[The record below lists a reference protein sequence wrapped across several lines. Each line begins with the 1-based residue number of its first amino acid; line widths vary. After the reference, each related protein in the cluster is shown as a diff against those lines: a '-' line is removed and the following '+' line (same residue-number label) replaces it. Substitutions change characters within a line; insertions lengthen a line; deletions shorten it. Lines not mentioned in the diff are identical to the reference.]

1 MGELILFS
9 LRNRFYNK
17 ATVLLNAIIAG
28 VIIFIFS
35 IDLLVVN
42 ADPEFF
48 NKPQLMIADTIIERF
63 PNSKEYLQEEYHIV
77 EKRSEDT
84 RQLTLKE
91 GKWILSAG
99 VEIDAAEIKRLETCL
114 THIVEGY
121 QKKEIKEHY
130 QPLFDTSVSLA
141 ISNKEKESV
150 GKETGVFVAI
160 TAIYFMMLSYS
171 AMIANEVVHEK
182 TSRVL
187 ELILTSVSTRV
198 HLLSK
203 MMISWLTI
211 LIQLGIVTGFTVLI
225 GILRFIHDYGEGM
238 ISFLVKIGLLENQ
251 FKNFASFFYIYS
263 IDQKSIIN
271 IAWAILFL
279 FVGILFVQLI
289 LVILSSYVRSVEE
302 SASIQGPF
310 YFFLLFVYYFVLSI
324 NTPEQLNNGIGW
336 IGSFLPFFSM
346 LLMPAR
352 LIMGSVSFLEKIVSL
367 LIATITLTLVVIIG
381 EKYYMRGILDSRLR
395 KQKG

>member
-17 ATVLLNAIIAG
+17 ATVLLNAIIAV

-42 ADPEFF
+42 ADPGFF
-48 NKPQLMIADTIIERF
+48 DKPYLMIQNTIIERF
-63 PNSKEYLQEEYHIV
+63 PNIKEYLKEEYHIV
-77 EKRSEDT
+77 ERKSDAT

-91 GKWILSAG
+91 GKWNLSVAG
-99 VEIDAAEIKRLETCL
+99 EIDNAELKRLETGL
-114 THIVEGY
+114 AQVVEEY
-121 QKKEIKEHY
+121 QKKEIKEQY
-130 QPLFDTSVSLA
+130 QPLFDTSISLEA
-141 ISNKEKESV
+141 TKRKEDSEE
-150 GKETGVFVAI
+150 KETGVFIAI

-211 LIQLGIVTGFTVLI
+211 LIQVGIVTCFTVFV
-225 GILRFIHDYGEGM
+225 GVLRFIYDYGAGM
-238 ISFLVKIGLLENQ
+238 IAFLVKVGLIDAQ
-251 FKNFASFFYIYS
+251 YKNFASFFYIHS
-263 IDQKSIIN
+263 IDQKSLIN
-271 IAWAILFL
+271 IIWALLFL
-279 FVGILFVQLI
+279 FIGILFVQLI

-324 NTPEQLNNGIGW
+324 NTLEQLNSGIGW
-336 IGSFLPFFSM
+336 LGSFLPFFSM
-346 LLMPAR
+346 LLMPSR
-352 LIMGSVSFLEKIVSL
+352 LIMGSVSILEKILSF
-367 LIATITLTLVVIIG
+367 LIAAITLILVVVKG
-381 EKYYMRGILDSRLR
+381 EKYYKRGILDSRLR

>member
-9 LRNRFYNK
+9 LRNRFNNK
-17 ATVLLNAIIAG
+17 ATLLLN
-28 VIIFIFS
+28 VIIVGVLAFLFS
-35 IDLLVVN
+35 MDLLVTS
-42 ADPEFF
+42 ADPGFLE
-48 NKPQLMIADTIIERF
+48 KPQLFITNAVVERF
-63 PNSKEYLQEEYHIV
+63 PNIKEYLQEEYHLV
-77 EKRSEDT
+77 EKSSDVART
-84 RQLTLKE
+84 LTIKA
-91 GKWILSAG
+91 GRWYLSAQG
-99 VEIDAAEIKRLETCL
+99 DIDAIEIKRLESYL
-114 THIVEGY
+114 NHIVEEY
-121 QKKEIKEHY
+121 HEKESKEQY
-130 QPLFDTSVSLA
+130 QPLFDTSVLLETTQKKKD
-141 ISNKEKESV
+141 NE
-150 GKETGVFVAI
+150 GKETGVFVVI

-171 AMIANEVVHEK
+171 ALIANEVVHEK

-211 LIQLGIVTGFTVLI
+211 LIQLGIVTGCILFFGV
-225 GILRFIHDYGEGM
+225 LRFIYDYGTGM
-238 ISFLVKIGLLENQ
+238 VSFLVKTGLLDRQ

-263 IDQKSIIN
+263 VNKESLIN
-271 IAWAILFL
+271 ITWALIFL

-289 LVILSSYVRSVEE
+289 LVILSSYVKSVEE

-324 NTPEQLNNGIGW
+324 NTSEQLNKGIGW
-336 IGSFLPFFSM
+336 LGSFLPFFSM

-352 LIMGSVSFLEKIVSL
+352 LIMGKVTTFEKIISFSIAIISL
-367 LIATITLTLVVIIG
+367 ILVVVKG
-381 EKYYMRGILDSRLR
+381 EKYYKRGILDSHLR